1 MADNTRLKD
10 LSSKMETVLAILGGK
25 KEKDKLKDERLSL
38 IEQSISSLVK
48 GIETLQQ
55 QALMTT
61 RSSHAP
67 METEHVS
74 SKNKVSNIAP
84 LRSIKMDFPRFDGS
98 QALQWIY
105 QAEQFFDYYEVS
117 DFYRLKIASINFD
130 RPVVS

>member
-98 QALQWIY
+98 QALQ
-105 QAEQFFDYYEVS
+105 
-117 DFYRLKIASINFD
+117 
-130 RPVVS
+130 